1 MLYDTDIG
9 SYVRAD
15 TGENILTGSV
25 GAQDE
30 VELPVDPDDFDRN
43 LSTQAIEP
51 LYRLAQRI
59 PTLGIPNTLSGVAD
73 LWDVSDDWIPIYDR
87 TDLAGFYV
95 AIGTSGNQ
103 FKTAPAVGELMTA
116 LINACENGK
125 DHDHEPVTFRLT
137 RTGHTIA
144 LDFFSRNRQ
153 PNPASSLSVLG

>member
-1 MLYDTDIG
+1 M
-9 SYVRAD
+9 RAD

-103 FKTAPAVGELMTA
+103 FKNAGVAGHMMAELIEAVEAGH
-116 LINACENGK
+116 
-125 DHDHEPVTFRLT
+125 DHDAEPLQVTARY
-137 RTGHTIA
+137 TGLN
-144 LDFFSRNRQ
+144 LDMATFARNRQ
-153 PNPASSLSVLG
+153 INADSSMTVHG

>member
-1 MLYDTDIG
+1 MRDGY
-9 SYVRAD
+9 
-15 TGENILTGSV
+15 GSV
-25 GAQDE
+25 QTVGTGANSWE
-30 VELPVDPDDFDRN
+30 GYNVNAHFVLMSNGATRGG
-43 LSTQAIEP
+43 
-51 LYRLAQRI
+51 LYL
-59 PTLGIPNTLSGVAD
+59 
-73 LWDVSDDWIPIYDR
+73 DVSDDWIPIYDR

-125 DHDHEPVTFRLT
+125 DHDHEPVTFHLT

-153 PNPASSLSVLG
+153 PNPSSSLSVLG